1 ASGHCHRAGGGAG
14 HAELHAADPAALAGG
29 LHRAVRR
36 AAPAAR
42 ATRAGAAARGPARAP
57 AGRIAAAVF
66 AGNGIYLLAAFLVT
80 ALFLVV
86 YVSRALL
93 LPTKFFPGEGLLR
106 TIYFLILGSHTILAV
121 AVGPLALV
129 VLYRAFKGD
138 FKRHRKLARITLP
151 IWLYVVVTG
160 WAI

>member
-1 ASGHCHRAGGGAG
+1 MGSAERWVPLLNAALILASGICLVIGYWLIRRRRVTAHHRMM
-14 HAELHAADPAALAGG
+14 
-29 LHRAVRR
+29 
-36 AAPAAR
+36 
-42 ATRAGAAARGPARAP
+42 
-57 AGRIAAAVF
+57 
-66 AGNGIYLLAAFLVT
+66 LAATTFA

-106 TIYFLILGSHTILAV
+106 TIYFLILGSHTILAM

-138 FKRHRKLARITLP
+138 FKRHKKLARITLP

-160 WAI
+160 WVIYLLLYQLD

>member
-1 ASGHCHRAGGGAG
+1 MSRSVVAAMTAYTL
-14 HAELHAADPAALAGG
+14 EL
-29 LHRAVRR
+29 
-36 AAPAAR
+36 
-42 ATRAGAAARGPARAP
+42 T
-57 AGRIAAAVF
+57 F
-66 AGNGIYLLAAFLVT
+66 A

-106 TIYFLILGSHTILAV
+106 TIYFLILGSHTILAT

-138 FKRHRKLARITLP
+138 FKRHKKLARITLP

-160 WAI
+160 WAIYLLLYQLD

>member
-1 ASGHCHRAGGGAG
+1 MTEGAERWVPLLNASLILASGICLVIGYWLIRRRRVLAHHRMM
-14 HAELHAADPAALAGG
+14 
-29 LHRAVRR
+29 
-36 AAPAAR
+36 
-42 ATRAGAAARGPARAP
+42 
-57 AGRIAAAVF
+57 
-66 AGNGIYLLAAFLVT
+66 LAATTFA

-129 VLYRAFKGD
+129 VLYRAFQGD

-160 WAI
+160 WAIYMMLYQLD